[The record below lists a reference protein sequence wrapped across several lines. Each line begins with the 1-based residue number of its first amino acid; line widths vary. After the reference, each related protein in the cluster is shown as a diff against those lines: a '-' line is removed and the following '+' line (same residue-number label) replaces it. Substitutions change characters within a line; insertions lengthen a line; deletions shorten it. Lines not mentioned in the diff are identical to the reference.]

1 MEELFGLSMNTL
13 MYVFSATFLVV
24 MAGVVGLGLRNRI
37 MLKMGLRNIP
47 RRRGQTALIVIGVM
61 LSTVII
67 SAAFGTGDT
76 LSFSIRNEAI
86 VGLKHI
92 DELVLSAGAR
102 QSGGFGELYFPY
114 ERYEDLRSHTAGN
127 QDIDG
132 LAPQIAE
139 SVPVQNRRT
148 KLSEGQMRVVGLDPD
163 LLDGFGD
170 LELADGGVAR
180 LKDLVDDEV
189 FISEEAA
196 KELDARAGDQLDVFL
211 ESGKV
216 TLTVRSVVERGGF
229 AGVDPTMLLPLARAQ
244 EMFGRPGEINT
255 IVVSNTGDE
264 RSGAEPSRDVAKEL
278 RVFFNDRAVATQL
291 KEVFGQAP
299 VLEAL
304 EKKRDEEGL
313 GEELREE
320 LGQLLEELR
329 KDEMSD
335 ELNSLLADGQ
345 LTGVV
350 MEQLDE
356 AELRD
361 AARRAAT
368 LFLEL
373 AEFRVLEVKR
383 NLLNQADEVG
393 TEVTAIFVLFSSFS
407 IMVGVLLIFLIFVM
421 LAAARKY
428 EMGMAR
434 ALGAKRRHLVLMF
447 VFEGT
452 AYTVVSAAVGVVL
465 GLAVSAIMVS
475 VLNQIFSNLDEAFL
489 LSIHFEPRS
498 VIVAYGLGM
507 VITFTT
513 VAISAYRVSRLNIV
527 VAIRGLPEAII
538 PTGAP
543 PLLTRLGGLLRSVA
557 LPLMYL
563 WAAARALVRRKF
575 GEFARNVAM
584 AVLVLFPAWLIAIIV
599 GLLRV
604 AEPYLLQGWLTLL
617 SGAGIT
623 YMAITSWHRFSYFGA
638 GISLS
643 IIGLGLM
650 ARSGLRQTSLADAT
664 SDRVGF
670 TAAGVAMLVFW
681 AMPFSVFEGLIGDLE
696 RDFDIMFTSGIA
708 MVGAAVWII
717 MYNADLMLRGLSLLT
732 GRVGRL
738 RPVLVTAV
746 AYPMS
751 AKFRTGL
758 TLAMF
763 ALVVFTLMV
772 MSVLTETFST
782 QFEEPRKVYAG
793 FDVGGA
799 INFTTPISDIRL
811 AIGSEPNLRLEDFEA
826 VGGYTGV
833 PLQLRAVNG
842 GGDRWRGRTGLVA
855 DDEFLASSSYDL
867 KIVAEGYGP
876 TSREVL
882 QAMRDDP
889 TLAVIGG
896 WMLPTEEPTEDEAKD
911 HLFGGLH
918 YGADKM
924 EPILVEAREPRS
936 GEVVLLNVIAV
947 YDRLHVNA
955 SRVLVS
961 KEVVDDKV
969 PFAVPVTNYRFRL
982 AEGVDAKKASRALE
996 ASLLEYGMETEVF
1009 QETVDTQSAAGKAF
1023 FRLFTGFMSL
1033 GLLVGVAAL
1042 GVISTRAVVERRQQI
1057 GVLRAI
1063 GFKRGMIQ
1071 LSFLM
1076 ESSFVSVLGSVIG
1089 LVLGMV
1095 LSYNAVTDISREQ
1108 GIDTITFS
1116 VPWLQIGFILAVTYL
1131 FSLLTTFLPARQASR
1146 IYPAEALRYE

>member
-1 MEELFGLSMNTL
+1 MEELFGLSMDTL

-86 VGLKHI
+86 EGLRHV
-92 DELVLSAGAR
+92 DELVLPAGASER
-102 QSGGFGELYFPY
+102 GGFGELYFPY
-114 ERYEDLRSHTAGN
+114 ARFEELRSHTAGN

-139 SVPVQNRRT
+139 SVPVQDRRT

-163 LLDGFGD
+163 LLEGFGGF
-170 LELADGGVAR
+170 ELADGGAAR
-180 LKDLVDDEV
+180 LRDLADGEV
-189 FISEEAA
+189 FISEEAG

-211 ESGKV
+211 EGGTV
-216 TLTVRSVVERGGF
+216 TVAVRAIVARGGL
-229 AGVDPTMLLPLARAQ
+229 AGVDPNMLLPLARAQ
-244 EMFGRPGEINT
+244 EMFDRPGEINS

-264 RSGAEPSRDVAKEL
+264 RSGAELSREVAKEL
-278 RVFFNDRAVATQL
+278 RVFFNDRAVATQI
-291 KEVFGQAP
+291 KEIFGQAP

-329 KDEMSD
+329 KDELGD
-335 ELNSLLADGQ
+335 ELNSLLSDGG

-356 AELRD
+356 AELGD

-368 LFLEL
+368 LLLEL

-383 NLLNQADEVG
+383 RLLEDADEVG
-393 TEVTAIFVLFSSFS
+393 SEVTAIFVLFSSFS

-434 ALGAKRRHLVLMF
+434 ALGARRRHLVLMF

-452 AYTVVSAAVGVVL
+452 AYAVVSAAVGVVL
-465 GLAVSAIMVS
+465 GLGVSAIMVS
-475 VLNQIFSNLDEAFL
+475 VLNQIFSNFDESFQ
-489 LSIHFEPRS
+489 LSIHFETRS
-498 VIVAYGLGM
+498 VLVAYGLGM

-527 VAIRGLPEAII
+527 VAIRGLPEAVI

-543 PLLTRLGGLLRSVA
+543 PLMTRLGGLLRSVA

-563 WAAARALVRRKF
+563 WAAARALVRRRF
-575 GEFARNVAM
+575 GESARNVAM
-584 AVLVLFPAWLIAIIV
+584 AVLVLFPTWLIAVIV

-604 AEPYLLQGWLTLL
+604 AEPYLLQGWLTLV

-623 YMAITSWHRFSYFGA
+623 YMAITSWYRFSYFGA

-650 ARSGLRQTSLADAT
+650 ARSGLRRTSLADAT
-664 SDRVGF
+664 SDRVAF

-681 AMPFSVFEGLIGDLE
+681 AMPFSVFEGLIGDLD

-717 MYNADLMLRGLSLLT
+717 MYNADLLLRGLSLLT

-763 ALVVFTLMV
+763 ALVVFTLIV

-799 INFTTPISDIRL
+799 INLTTPIGDIDL
-811 AIGSEPNLRLEDFEA
+811 AIGGEPDLRAEDFEA
-826 VGGYTGV
+826 IGGFTPV
-833 PLQLRAVNG
+833 RLQLRTVD
-842 GGDRWRGRTGLVA
+842 GGDRWRSRTGLVA
-855 DDEFLASSSYDL
+855 DDDFLASSSYDL

-876 TSREVL
+876 TSNEVL

-911 HLFGGLH
+911 RLFGSLH

-924 EPILVEAREPRS
+924 EPIVVEVREPRS
-936 GEVVLLNVIAV
+936 SVVVLLTVVAV
-947 YDRLHVNA
+947 FDRLHNNA
-955 SRVLVS
+955 STIIVP
-961 KEVVDDKV
+961 KKIVDDKV

-982 AEGVDAKKASRALE
+982 AEGVDAKKAARALE
-996 ASLLEYGMETEVF
+996 ASLLEHGMETEVF
-1009 QETVDTQSAAGKAF
+1009 QETVDRESAAGKAF

-1108 GIDTITFS
+1108 GIDAITFS
-1116 VPWLQIGFILAVTYL
+1116 VPWLQIGFILAATYL